1 MAVTRLDFKPGMPD
15 YGQELDKALR
25 LLIAT
30 GDFPGFTAQPV
41 YLGGSFLSNQLK
53 LPSGCSVPD
62 FVYGPASHPL
72 MIFELKS
79 GRAALNLNDSE
90 IVEQKRRTLS
100 NVPDDPVYQYLQ
112 VYEK

>member
-1 MAVTRLDFKPGMPD
+1 
-15 YGQELDKALR
+15 
-25 LLIAT
+25 
-30 GDFPGFTAQPV
+30 
-41 YLGGSFLSNQLK
+41 
-53 LPSGCSVPD
+53 
-62 FVYGPASHPL
+62 